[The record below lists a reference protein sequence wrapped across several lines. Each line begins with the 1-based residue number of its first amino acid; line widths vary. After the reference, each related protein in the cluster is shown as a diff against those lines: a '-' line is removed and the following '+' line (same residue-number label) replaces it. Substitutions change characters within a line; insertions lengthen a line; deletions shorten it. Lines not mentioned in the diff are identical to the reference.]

1 MCPNFLPKNN
11 RHYRVDAKQPDHEY
25 TQTSPYLQRRA
36 LRLASSP
43 KQKHFLN
50 VESAGNLSNV
60 AVHLNFPASPKKV
73 KKHKH
78 QYYRNK
84 CGRSHSITT
93 HTPDIEK
100 LKEKISKRN
109 CELNL
114 DPNRNNQKLE
124 VSDESGGGGAV
135 SKSPSK
141 NPNLPRTLSTSVLR
155 IKHRRT
161 FWERVTR

>member
-1 MCPNFLPKNN
+1 M
-11 RHYRVDAKQPDHEY
+11 
-25 TQTSPYLQRRA
+25 QRRA

-43 KQKHFLN
+43 KQKQFLN
-50 VESAGNLSNV
+50 VEELSNV
-60 AVHLNFPASPKKV
+60 AEHLNFPASPKKV

-78 QYYRNK
+78 QYHRNK
-84 CGRSHSITT
+84 CGRSHSITA

-109 CELNL
+109 SELNL
-114 DPNRNNQKLE
+114 DPNRNQKLE
-124 VSDESGGGGAV
+124 VSDESGGGGGGSSGGAA
-135 SKSPSK
+135 KSPSK
-141 NPNLPRTLSTSVLR
+141 NTGLPRTLSTSVLR